1 MIAAPADREIGDKM
15 RVLLVDDHPLFLT
28 GIKTVVAE
36 LDASVEMQEALTI
49 EAAMTAAERGA
60 FDLALLDLN
69 MPGVTGLDALRLL
82 KPRLAS
88 AAVAVVSGSDLDKDV
103 RDALEL
109 GAAGYIPKTHGQAEM
124 MRALKE
130 VLEKGI
136 YVPPSVR
143 TAVDPLREEISLTER
158 QMDVLQGLLQG
169 KPNKVIARN
178 LDVAEGTV
186 KAHLESIYQ
195 KLHVNS
201 RLQAMSRAYAL
212 GLVDKFKKVQ

>member
-1 MIAAPADREIGDKM
+1 M

-49 EAAMTAAERGA
+49 EAAITAAERGA

-82 KPRLAS
+82 KPKLAS

-143 TAVDPLREEISLTER
+143 TAADPLRDEISLTER